1 MTTFV
6 ISALAFV
13 VAIGVLVIVHEFGH
27 YWVARRVGIK
37 VLRFSVGFGKP
48 LWSRRFGVDQTE
60 LVVAALPL
68 GGYVKMLDESEGEV
82 PAEDLHRAFNRQ
94 SLLKRGAVVLAGPA
108 FNLLFAVVVYW
119 ALFSVG
125 IQGIKPIVGKV
136 VQGSIAQKAGFEVG
150 DDILS
155 IDGKPTLSWDQR
167 RLYLFAKALDKAQV
181 RFVVRDPQGKI
192 ETRILDMSSLSANQ
206 ISSGMLESVTGL
218 YGYSPRI
225 APIVGAVVSGSPAAK
240 AGLKVGDRLV
250 SIDGKPVSSWD
261 SVVSAIRTSPGHHM
275 ALTVERSGAEV
286 NFTLIPEVIESNGQR
301 IGRIGIGV
309 MPPKVPAG
317 MRVLVRLNPARALL
331 ESADDTWLM
340 SSITV
345 KMLFKMLELRV
356 STHSISG
363 PITIARYAGYTARIG
378 FGRFLMFLAVISI
391 SLGVLNLLP
400 VPVLDGGHLVVYVIE
415 AIKGGPLPERVL
427 YWSQQ
432 VGVILLA
439 ALMALAFYNDFVRL
453 LQ

>member
-108 FNLLFAVVVYW
+108 FNFLFAVVVYW

>member
-1 MTTFV
+1 MTTFLY
-6 ISALAFV
+6 STLAFV

-27 YWVARRVGIK
+27 YWVARRLGIK

-48 LWSRRFGVDQTE
+48 LWSRRFGADQTE

-68 GGYVKMLDESEGEV
+68 GGYVKMLDETEGAV

-94 SLLKRGAVVLAGPA
+94 PLVKRGAVVLAGPA
-108 FNLLFAVVVYW
+108 FNFLFAVAAYW

-125 IQGIKPIVGKV
+125 ISGIKPIVGKV
-136 VQGSIAQKAGFEVG
+136 VQGSIAQKAGFQVG

-155 IDGKPTLSWDQR
+155 IDGRPTLSWDQQ
-167 RLYLFAKALDKAQV
+167 RLYLFAKALDKSRV
-181 RFVVRDPQGKI
+181 RFRVRDPQGQI
-192 ETRILDMSSLSANQ
+192 ETRILDLSSLSANR
-206 ISSGMLESVTGL
+206 ISSGMLETATGL
-218 YGYSPRI
+218 FGYSPRV
-225 APIVGAVVSGSPAAK
+225 APVIGTVISGSPAAK
-240 AGLKVGDRLV
+240 AGLEPGDRMV
-250 SIDGKPVSSWD
+250 SINGKPIRSWD
-261 SVVSAIRTSPGHHM
+261 DVVSTIRAS
-275 ALTVERSGAEV
+275 AERRIRLTVERAGARISFSLTPETVVSG
-286 NFTLIPEVIESNGQR
+286 GQR
-301 IGRIGIGV
+301 IGRIGVGV
-309 MPPKVPAG
+309 KPPQVPAD
-317 MRVLVRLNPARALL
+317 MRVLVRLNPWSALRQ
-331 ESADDTWLM
+331 SAEDTWLM

-345 KMLFKMLELRV
+345 KMLVKMLELKV
-356 STHSISG
+356 STRTISG

-400 VPVLDGGHLVVYVIE
+400 VPVLDGGHLLVYVIE
-415 AIKGGPLPERVL
+415 AIKGGPLPERAL
-427 YWSQQ
+427 YWGQQ

>member
-1 MTTFV
+1 MTTFLY
-6 ISALAFV
+6 STLAFV

-27 YWVARRVGIK
+27 YWVARRLGIK

-48 LWSRRFGVDQTE
+48 LWSRRFGADQTE

-68 GGYVKMLDESEGEV
+68 GGYVKMLDETEGAV

-94 SLLKRGAVVLAGPA
+94 PLVKRGAVVLAGPA
-108 FNLLFAVVVYW
+108 FNFLFAVAAYW

-125 IQGIKPIVGKV
+125 ISGIKPIVGKV
-136 VQGSIAQKAGFEVG
+136 VQGSIAQKAGFQVG

-155 IDGKPTLSWDQR
+155 IDGRPTLSWDQQ
-167 RLYLFAKALDKAQV
+167 RLYLFAKALDKSRV
-181 RFVVRDPQGKI
+181 RFRVRDPQGQI
-192 ETRILDMSSLSANQ
+192 ETRILDLSSLSANR
-206 ISSGMLESVTGL
+206 ISSGMLETATGL
-218 YGYSPRI
+218 FGYSPRV
-225 APIVGAVVSGSPAAK
+225 APVIGTVISGSPAAK
-240 AGLKVGDRLV
+240 AGLEPGDRMV
-250 SIDGKPVSSWD
+250 SINGKPIRSWD
-261 SVVSAIRTSPGHHM
+261 DVVSTIRAS
-275 ALTVERSGAEV
+275 AERRIRLTVERAGARISFALTPETVVSG
-286 NFTLIPEVIESNGQR
+286 GQR
-301 IGRIGIGV
+301 IGRIGVGV
-309 MPPKVPAG
+309 KPPQVPAG
-317 MRVLVRLNPARALL
+317 MRVLVRLNPWSALRQ
-331 ESADDTWLM
+331 SAEDTWLM

-345 KMLFKMLELRV
+345 KMLVKMLELKV
-356 STHSISG
+356 STRTISG

-400 VPVLDGGHLVVYVIE
+400 VPVLDGGHLLVYVIE
-415 AIKGGPLPERVL
+415 AIKGGPLPERAL
-427 YWSQQ
+427 YWGQQ